1 MLEISIQDL
10 ELCNELINLLITLRS
25 ILKDTIKIEKIFEL
39 EIKKLEKKEINE
51 LKVLKEEIFIM
62 TLRNN
67 YPGKSNYDINEE
79 EIELKEQA
87 KKRIDKIE
95 ELKKD
100 VIGESKS
107 AKIIQDLEYE
117 KNDKIAEIVDKL
129 WNNKKT
135 N

>member
-10 ELCNELINLLITLRS
+10 DLCNELINLLITLRS

-117 KNDKIAEIVDKL
+117 KNDKIAEIVDKI